1 MSTKQDKSVF
11 QDRATLDDLNEDAKV
26 MMGFE

>member
-1 MSTKQDKSVF
+1 MPTKQNESDF